1 MLGFKCIFVEKKKG
15 FDIEA
20 KSLLEDFRSNLRL
33 DNLEEIRVINKY
45 ILAEMKEENYRRS
58 LYTIFAEKTVDNLY
72 EESFPVSKDEIAFA
86 VEFLPGQYDQR
97 ADSASECIGLLGDED
112 KVEVKSAKV
121 IVLKGNLS
129 DKDIS
134 RIKSYYINP
143 VDSREVAIDNI
154 ELSSKLAEPN
164 DVEVLHDFVN
174 KDGNQ
179 IEAFHKELG
188 LAMSVEDLLM
198 IRDYFKSEEKVP
210 TITEIKVIDTYW
222 SDHCRHTTFST
233 AIEDVTFETGKL
245 NNAVQKSYEAC

>member
-1 MLGFKCIFVEKKKG
+1 MHTNGV
-15 FDIEA
+15 
-20 KSLLEDFRSNLRL
+20 LRF
-33 DNLEEIRVINKY
+33 N
-45 ILAEMKEENYRRS
+45 EN
-58 LYTIFAEKTVDNLY
+58 
-72 EESFPVSKDEIAFA
+72 EIAFA

-97 ADSASECIGLLGDED
+97 ADSASECIGLLGAED
-112 KVEVKSAKV
+112 RVEVKSAKV
-121 IVLKGNLS
+121 IILKGNLS
-129 DKDIS
+129 EDEVNK
-134 RIKSYYINP
+134 IKRYYINP

-174 KDGNQ
+174 KDRNQ
-179 IEAFHKELG
+179 IEEFHKELG

-233 AIEDVTFETGKL
+233 AIEDVTFEIGEL
-245 NNAVQKSYEAC
+245 NNAAQKSYEAYLK